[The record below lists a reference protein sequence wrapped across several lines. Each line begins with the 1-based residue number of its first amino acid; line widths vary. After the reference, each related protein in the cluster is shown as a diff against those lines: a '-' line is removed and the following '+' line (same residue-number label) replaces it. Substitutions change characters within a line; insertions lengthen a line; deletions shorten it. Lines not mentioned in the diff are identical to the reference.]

1 MLNTIIFDLDGTLLP
16 MDMDIFLK
24 QYFQELGSKFKDY
37 FSVEELTS
45 HIWAST
51 SFMIKNKDPMITNE
65 EAFFSDFF
73 QRVSH
78 SPEIINPLFEDFYI
92 NDFKKITPVTRKEA
106 SIQEAVAILKQKGY
120 SLAVATNPIFPQ
132 LAINQR
138 IEWAGFSIEDFEFIT
153 SFEKMHFCKPNIEFY
168 QEVLDAIGKPPEACM
183 MVGNDVEEDMV
194 AGLLGIKTYL
204 IEDCMI
210 SRGETRNN
218 VDAAGSYSEFLTFVQ
233 SLPDLNR

>member
-16 MDMDIFLK
+16 MDMEDFLK
-24 QYFQELGSKFKDY
+24 QYFKELGIKFKDY
-37 FSVEELTS
+37 FGPEELMS

-51 SFMIKNKDPMITNE
+51 SVMIKNRDPLITNE

-78 SPEIINPLFEDFYI
+78 APEIINPLFDDFYI
-92 NDFKKITPVTRKEA
+92 NDFKRIIPAARREA
-106 SIQEAVAILKQKGY
+106 AIQEAVGVLQKKGY
-120 SLAVATNPIFPQ
+120 GLVVATNPIFPQ

-138 IEWAGFSIEDFEFIT
+138 IEWAGFSIEDFQFIT

-168 QEVLDAIGKPPEACM
+168 QEVLDTIGKRPEECM

-204 IEDCMI
+204 IEDCII
-210 SRGETRNN
+210 SRGEAREN
-218 VDAAGSYSEFLTFVQ
+218 VDAAGSYGEFLSFVHA
-233 SLPDLNR
+233 LPYLNK